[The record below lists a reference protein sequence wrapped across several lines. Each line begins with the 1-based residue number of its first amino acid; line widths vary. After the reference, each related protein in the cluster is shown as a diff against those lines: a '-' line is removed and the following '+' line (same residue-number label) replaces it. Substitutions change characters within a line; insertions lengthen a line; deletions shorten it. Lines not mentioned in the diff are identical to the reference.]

1 LTNDSTESLFF
12 TNPKADL
19 THMKIYDLEGFPN
32 PARVRIAL
40 AEKGVTDQVEF
51 VPVDVPNGEHR
62 SQEFLAK
69 NPGAAVPTLELECG
83 TCISECTAI
92 TEYIDGAYPGISLT
106 GDTPKQKAVVHMMQR
121 RAEQGVM
128 DAVGN
133 YFHHAT
139 PGLGP
144 ALETNQNPAWGE
156 SQKQRA
162 LEGMKYFD
170 SVLGQSDY
178 VAGDNFSMA
187 DITLFAGL
195 GFADF
200 SNIEI
205 PAELSNLN
213 AWRQRV
219 AARPSISG

>member
-1 LTNDSTESLFF
+1 
-12 TNPKADL
+12 
-19 THMKIYDLEGFPN
+19 MKIHDFEGFPN
-32 PARVRIAL
+32 PARIRIAL
-40 AEKGVTDQVEF
+40 AEKGITEQVEF

-62 SQEFLAK
+62 SDSFLAK
-69 NPGAAVPTLELECG
+69 NPSAAVPLLELECG

-92 TEYIDGAYPGISLT
+92 TEYIDGQYPGISLT
-106 GDTPKQKAVVHMMQR
+106 GSTPKQKAVVHMMQR

-144 ALETNQNPAWGE
+144 KIETHQIAVWGE
-156 SQKQRA
+156 AQKQRA
-162 LEGMKYFD
+162 VEGMRYFD
-170 SVLGQSDY
+170 SVLEQSDY
-178 VAGDNFSMA
+178 VAGDDFSMA

-200 SNIEI
+200 SKIEI
-205 PAELSNLN
+205 PADLVNLA

-219 AARPSISG
+219 ASRPSIAA